1 MEQLLLRENIY
12 LDSGNIKNYISG
24 KKVMIT
30 GAAGSIGSELLKQT
44 LEYQPELVV
53 AIDQSESGI
62 ASLTSQFSQENL
74 HLKLGDIT
82 DAEGMKRLFSEFRP
96 DLVFHTAAYKHVVV
110 LESQP
115 VMAIKNNVFGTCI
128 LAELAIEFGVE
139 KFVFISTDK
148 AVNPCSIMGITKRI
162 CELYLISLKTST
174 DFVIT
179 RFGNVLGSQGS
190 VYPIIRDRILCH
202 KPIEITHPEAT
213 RYFITIPESAMLALE
228 AAAIG
233 ETTQIMIF
241 EMGFPLSIFELAHR
255 LIHRYSQPGQ
265 QCDIVFTGLK
275 PGEKLHE
282 ELQYPHEKL
291 IRVHQEQ
298 IRIISSGDSKESY
311 IHTVIDNLRQL
322 IYTATSD
329 ELFLVLQNS
338 LR

>member
-1 MEQLLLRENIY
+1 MEQLLLRKSIY
-12 LDSGNIKNYISG
+12 LDAGNIKNYISG

-30 GAAGSIGSELLKQT
+30 GAAGSIGHELLKQT
-44 LEYQPELVV
+44 LDYQPELVV

-62 ASLTSQFSQENL
+62 ASLTSQFPQENL

-96 DLVFHTAAYKHVVV
+96 DLLFHAAAYKHVVL

-115 VMAIKNNVFGTCI
+115 VMAIKNNIFGTCI

-148 AVNPCSIMGITKRI
+148 AVNPCSVMGITKRI
-162 CELYLISLKTST
+162 CELYLIALKTST

-190 VYPIIRDRILCH
+190 VYPIILDRILRH

-233 ETTQIMIF
+233 KAGQIMIF
-241 EMGFPLSIFELAHR
+241 EMGYPLSIIELATR
-255 LIHRYSQPGQ
+255 LINKYKLPGQ
-265 QCDIVFTGLK
+265 HCDIVFTGLK

-282 ELQYPHEKL
+282 DLQYPHEKL
-291 IRVHQEQ
+291 VGVHQEQ
-298 IRIISSGDSKESY
+298 IRIIGSEDSGESY
-311 IHTVIDNLRQL
+311 IQTEIENLRQL

-329 ELFLVLQNS
+329 DLRLALKNS